1 MDESALSKHSVA
13 ELKDMLRSQGL
24 PVSGNKSL
32 LIQRLV
38 STEASAEKV
47 WDEINDAPA
56 MKKTASMKNLS
67 LEEEDFESPLTFKQR
82 MSTTVYGPLNLGG
95 LVAIGLALIMVTATI
110 FVIQPAWLGFER
122 DYDYELIDFDQTQA
136 RNFAQDLVDL
146 GHPDWEGRMSGSDEE
161 ANTSQYISERFQEM
175 GYDAEINEFQVPM
188 HSIDSEPSFRLC
200 VRGALSL
207 ACEGVIISG
216 GSQITPFQHRVDYVI
231 QGFSGQS
238 EYMFDEDITVT
249 DLGNG
254 TDEALWQSATG
265 TIGYVRGDSSKLGNT
280 ELYSNAASND
290 LAGLISVNKNYNCGK
305 IEGNDCVPIFKGTN
319 YDALVEANGGSIP
332 TDIPFISM
340 SKDAGEIFETM
351 VINSTG
357 APASI
362 ELIIDVTNDQE
373 LTIYVPCG
381 TIQGRTSELV
391 IAGGHHD
398 TVYHGQ
404 GAVDDTSGTSSIL
417 EMARQI
423 AEVVNETGTPERT
436 IRFCTWGGEEEGLW
450 GSRAYVEQ
458 MQSSLSD
465 NLRLYINLDMNHV
478 DADFSERG
486 NSLRLFTNNE
496 DDYGHIVRI
505 TDLYKQERSEI
516 ADKYD
521 IQFSLLDGAQGDE
534 NQMPCN
540 SDHCP
545 FVYDLNGK
553 NGRAVVCYGSGSWE
567 YHTYLDSMDRFNEES
582 LAISTT
588 VYGTYMR
595 LLAYDLSV

>member
-1 MDESALSKHSVA
+1 
-13 ELKDMLRSQGL
+13 MLRSQGL

-200 VRGALSL
+200 VQGFGGFSPCDGAV
-207 ACEGVIISG
+207 AFN
-216 GSQITPFQHRVDYVI
+216 SQITPFQHRVDYVI

>member
-1 MDESALSKHSVA
+1 MDESGLSGNSVA
-13 ELKDMLRSQGL
+13 ELKEMLRSQGL

-32 LIQRLV
+32 LIQRLMAARPSKSGVWEEV
-38 STEASAEKV
+38 SDASKSNKPV
-47 WDEINDAPA
+47 H
-56 MKKTASMKNLS
+56 MS
-67 LEEEDFESPLTFKQR
+67 LEQDSGLESPLTFKQR

-95 LVAIGLALIMVTATI
+95 LIAIGLALIMVTATI

-122 DYDYELIDFDQTQA
+122 DYDYELIEFDQDQA

-146 GHPDWEGRMSGSDEE
+146 GHPEWEGGLSGTVEE
-161 ANTSQYISERFQEM
+161 TNTSQYISQKFQEM
-175 GYDAEINEFQVPM
+175 GYAAEINEFQVPM
-188 HSIDSEPSFRLC
+188 HHVNSEPSFRLC
-200 VRGALSL
+200 VRGAFSL

-216 GSQITPFQHRVDYVI
+216 GSQITSFQHRVDYVI

-238 EYMFDEDITVT
+238 EYMFNEDITVT

-254 TDEALWQSATG
+254 TDEALWQTATG
-265 TIGYVRGDSSKLGNT
+265 TIGYVRGDSSRVGNT
-280 ELYSNAASND
+280 ELYSNAAIND
-290 LAGLISVNKNYNCGK
+290 LAGIISVNKNYNCGK

-332 TDIPFISM
+332 TDIPFITM

-351 VINSTG
+351 VINSSE
-357 APASI
+357 PASI

-373 LTIYVPCG
+373 RSIYAPCG

-404 GAVDDTSGTSSIL
+404 GAIDDTSGSSSIL

-423 AEVVNETGTPERT
+423 AEVINQTGTPERT

-478 DADFSERG
+478 DADFSNRG

-496 DDYGHIVRI
+496 DDYEHIVRI

-516 ADKYD
+516 ASNYD
-521 IQFSLLDGAQGDE
+521 IQFSLLNGPQGDANE
-534 NQMPCN
+534 MPCN

-567 YHTYLDSMDRFNEES
+567 YHTYLDTMDRFNEES

-588 VYGTYMR
+588 IYGTYMR